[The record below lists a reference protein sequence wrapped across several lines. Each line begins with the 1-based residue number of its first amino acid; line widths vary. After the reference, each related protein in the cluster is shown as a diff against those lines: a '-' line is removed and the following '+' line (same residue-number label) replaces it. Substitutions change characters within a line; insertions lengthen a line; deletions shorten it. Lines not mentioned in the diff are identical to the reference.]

1 MQYTIFKKY
10 FHDTQHHSGN
20 FILFEKK
27 FFERNIHISNFV
39 SNQNE
44 K

>member
-1 MQYTIFKKY
+1 MYCTILKKY
-10 FHDTQHHSGN
+10 FQDTQLHSGN